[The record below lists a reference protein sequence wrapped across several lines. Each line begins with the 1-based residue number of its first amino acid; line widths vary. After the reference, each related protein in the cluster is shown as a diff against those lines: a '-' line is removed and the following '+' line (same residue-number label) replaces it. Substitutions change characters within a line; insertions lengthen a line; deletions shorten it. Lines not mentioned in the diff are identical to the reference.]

1 MKRILITGGCGDIG
15 FATGCLFQ
23 SKGFEVIL
31 TGINKREINT
41 RPKIKNIIYEI
52 LDVTSESNI
61 RLFLKK
67 YNNFDTLINAAGI
80 NLREKEFEIHD
91 FQKVVDVHLNGT
103 FRMCEYSKNILSKNK
118 GSIVNFASMLSFF
131 GGAVAPAY
139 SSAKGGISQLT
150 KSLAINYAKDNI
162 RVNAVAPG
170 WIDTKMSAPL
180 KSKKYPT
187 REKEI
192 LARTPLNR
200 WGVPSD
206 LAGPIYFLSS
216 EEMSSFV
223 TGIILP
229 VDGGYLAYP

>member
-1 MKRILITGGCGDIG
+1 M
-15 FATGCLFQ
+15 
-23 SKGFEVIL
+23 
-31 TGINKREINT
+31 
-41 RPKIKNIIYEI
+41 
-52 LDVTSESNI
+52 
-61 RLFLKK
+61 
-67 YNNFDTLINAAGI
+67 
-80 NLREKEFEIHD
+80 
-91 FQKVVDVHLNGT
+91 
-103 FRMCEYSKNILSKNK
+103 
-118 GSIVNFASMLSFF
+118 
-131 GGAVAPAY
+131 
-139 SSAKGGISQLT
+139 T

-216 EEMSSFV
+216 EEMSSFI

-229 VDGGYLAYP
+229 VDGGYLTYP